1 MPKFLTIFPNAENVH
16 LIKDVGMIPYTL
28 HREYGYDSTIASYKN
43 GVYPYYETEV
53 KGITQVFISKKFNNN
68 VVLNGIDLNINK
80 GDVVAIIGP
89 SGTGKSTF
97 LRCLNR
103 LEKIGR
109 AHV

>member
-1 MPKFLTIFPNAENVH
+1 
-16 LIKDVGMIPYTL
+16 MI
-28 HREYGYDSTIASYKN
+28 
-43 GVYPYYETEV
+43 EV
-53 KGITQVFISKKFNNN
+53 KNISKKFNNN

-103 LEKIGR
+103 LEKPESGSISI
-109 AHV
+109 

>member
-1 MPKFLTIFPNAENVH
+1 
-16 LIKDVGMIPYTL
+16 MI
-28 HREYGYDSTIASYKN
+28 
-43 GVYPYYETEV
+43 EV
-53 KGITQVFISKKFNNN
+53 KNISKKFNNN

-103 LEKIGR
+103 LEKPEKASVCSHTDIY
-109 AHV
+109 

>member
-1 MPKFLTIFPNAENVH
+1 
-16 LIKDVGMIPYTL
+16 MI
-28 HREYGYDSTIASYKN
+28 
-43 GVYPYYETEV
+43 EV
-53 KGITQVFISKKFNNN
+53 KNISKKFNNN

-103 LEKIGR
+103 LEKPENGSISIGDLSVDL
-109 AHV
+109 AHSDKKSLVELRKRPAWYSRDSISFPKRQHWKM

>member
-1 MPKFLTIFPNAENVH
+1 
-16 LIKDVGMIPYTL
+16 MI
-28 HREYGYDSTIASYKN
+28 
-43 GVYPYYETEV
+43 EV
-53 KGITQVFISKKFNNN
+53 KNISKKFNNN

-103 LEKIGR
+103 LEKPENGSISIGDLSVDL
-109 AHV
+109 AHSDKKSLVELRKKTSMVFQGSISFPKRQHWKM

>member
-1 MPKFLTIFPNAENVH
+1 
-16 LIKDVGMIPYTL
+16 MI
-28 HREYGYDSTIASYKN
+28 
-43 GVYPYYETEV
+43 EV
-53 KGITQVFISKKFNNN
+53 KNISKKFNNN

-103 LEKIGR
+103 LEKPESGSISIGDQSLEKR
-109 AHV
+109 PAWYSRDSISFPKRQHWKM

>member
-1 MPKFLTIFPNAENVH
+1 
-16 LIKDVGMIPYTL
+16 MI
-28 HREYGYDSTIASYKN
+28 
-43 GVYPYYETEV
+43 EV
-53 KGITQVFISKKFNNN
+53 KNISKKFNNN

-103 LEKIGR
+103 LEKSET
-109 AHV
+109 

>member
-1 MPKFLTIFPNAENVH
+1 
-16 LIKDVGMIPYTL
+16 MI
-28 HREYGYDSTIASYKN
+28 
-43 GVYPYYETEV
+43 EV
-53 KGITQVFISKKFNNN
+53 KNISKKFNNN

-103 LEKIGR
+103 LENENIIR
-109 AHV
+109 

>member
-1 MPKFLTIFPNAENVH
+1 
-16 LIKDVGMIPYTL
+16 MI
-28 HREYGYDSTIASYKN
+28 
-43 GVYPYYETEV
+43 EV
-53 KGITQVFISKKFNNN
+53 KNISKKFNNN

-103 LEKIGR
+103 LEKPETGSITIGDLNVDCR
-109 AHV
+109 TVIRSRL

>member
-1 MPKFLTIFPNAENVH
+1 
-16 LIKDVGMIPYTL
+16 MI
-28 HREYGYDSTIASYKN
+28 
-43 GVYPYYETEV
+43 EV
-53 KGITQVFISKKFNNN
+53 KNISKKFNNN

-103 LEKIGR
+103 LENGFKR
-109 AHV
+109 LLC

>member
-1 MPKFLTIFPNAENVH
+1 
-16 LIKDVGMIPYTL
+16 MI
-28 HREYGYDSTIASYKN
+28 
-43 GVYPYYETEV
+43 EV
-53 KGITQVFISKKFNNN
+53 KNISKKFNNN

-103 LEKIGR
+103 LEKPESGSITIDDLNVDL
-109 AHV
+109 AHSDKSRW

>member
-1 MPKFLTIFPNAENVH
+1 
-16 LIKDVGMIPYTL
+16 MI
-28 HREYGYDSTIASYKN
+28 
-43 GVYPYYETEV
+43 EV
-53 KGITQVFISKKFNNN
+53 KNISKKFNNN

-103 LEKIGR
+103 LEKPETGSISIGDLR
-109 AHV
+109 VDRGRIDN

>member
-1 MPKFLTIFPNAENVH
+1 
-16 LIKDVGMIPYTL
+16 MI
-28 HREYGYDSTIASYKN
+28 
-43 GVYPYYETEV
+43 EV
-53 KGITQVFISKKFNNN
+53 KNISKKFNNN

-103 LEKIGR
+103 LEKCYSDCCYAYQFISFHNTFSLFILYSFLCFSSLFFCSLQVT
-109 AHV
+109 AVFPS

>member
-1 MPKFLTIFPNAENVH
+1 
-16 LIKDVGMIPYTL
+16 MI
-28 HREYGYDSTIASYKN
+28 
-43 GVYPYYETEV
+43 EV
-53 KGITQVFISKKFNNN
+53 KNISKKFNNN

-103 LEKIGR
+103 LEKPETE
-109 AHV
+109 ASVSET